1 MLWPLENGHSV
12 VKFTTEGETV
22 AASRP
27 CLPACWRNAPP
38 PFLRSKWT

>member
-27 CLPACWRNAPP
+27 CLPPP
-38 PFLRSKWT
+38 ATVIYQLVPAGNTS